1 MAVYRLADLNI
12 EILPRYQHILHQ
24 CKDYLAP
31 EGSIPDL
38 TVEVSE
44 AELARAME
52 ASPGFGPGYIESI
65 EAYRRLCTAV
75 LPFEAFFV
83 HAAVV
88 EVDGLAYAFSAQS
101 GTGKSTHIALWR
113 ECFGDR
119 VHVINGDKPI
129 LRHRADGGF
138 TAYGTPWC
146 GKEGWHENRSAP
158 LAGICFLERSPENYI
173 HPLAPSEALDRIFSQ
188 LLRPKTRREAEMTL
202 TLTDLLLREVPMYV
216 LGCNISHEAAEL
228 SFRTMTENKK

>member
-31 EGSIPDL
+31 EGSVPDL
-38 TVEVSE
+38 RVEVPE
-44 AELARAME
+44 EELARVMKE
-52 ASPGFGPGYIESI
+52 NPGFGPGYLESI
-65 EAYRRLCTAV
+65 EAYRRLCTAI
-75 LPFEAFFV
+75 LPFDAFFV

-88 EVDGLAYAFSAQS
+88 EVDGRAYAFSATS
-101 GTGKSTHIALWR
+101 GTGKSTHISLWR
-113 ECFGDR
+113 ECLGDR

-129 LRHRADGGF
+129 LRHREGGGF

-158 LAGICFLERSPENYI
+158 LSGICFLERSPENYI
-173 HPLAPSEALDRIFSQ
+173 RPLSPAEAVDRIFSQ
-188 LLRPKTRREAEMTL
+188 LLRPKTRREADLTL
-202 TLTDLLLREVPMYV
+202 TLTDLLLREVPIWV
-216 LGCNISHEAAEL
+216 LGCNISREAAEL
-228 SFRTMTENKK
+228 SFRTMSAQSK

>member
-12 EILPRYQHILHQ
+12 EILPRYQHIVHQ

-31 EGSIPDL
+31 DGTIPDV
-38 TVEVSE
+38 TVEVPKE
-44 AELARAME
+44 DLDRIME
-52 ASPGFGPGYIESI
+52 ENPRFGPGYLESI

-75 LPFEAFFV
+75 LPFDAFFV

-88 EVDGLAYAFSAQS
+88 EVDGRAYAFSAAS
-101 GTGKSTHIALWR
+101 GTGKSTHISLWR
-113 ECFGDR
+113 EVFGER
-119 VHVINGDKPI
+119 VHIINGDKPI
-129 LRHRADGGF
+129 LRRSEGGGF

-158 LAGICFLERSPENYI
+158 LCGICFLERSQENYI
-173 HPLAPSEALDRIFSQ
+173 RPLAPGDALDRIFSQ
-188 LLRPKTRREAEMTL
+188 LLRPKTRHEADMTL
-202 TLTDLLLREVPMYV
+202 TLTDRLLREVPMWV

-228 SFRTMTENKK
+228 SFRTLTAKK